1 MAKSVYAQDLK
12 SCEQKKLVWVQVPLQ
27 VLNKSYMEKQIK
39 PKIKKVLTQGNKSL
53 FTQYLK
59 VNSYN
64 PITFIVAFTTSFLH
78 AFLRGNISS
87 RWATGTMQ
95 ADIGLLVVAF
105 FFWMSMMLNVQRMVY
120 GTRIDQ
126 IVFLVSATLG
136 TFFGVLVFG

>member
-1 MAKSVYAQDLK
+1 
-12 SCEQKKLVWVQVPLQ
+12 
-27 VLNKSYMEKQIK
+27 MEKQIR
-39 PKIKKVLTQGNKSL
+39 PKVKKVLTQGNKSL

-59 VNSYN
+59 INSYN
-64 PITFIVAFTTSFLH
+64 PITFVVAFTLAFLH

-95 ADIGLLVVAF
+95 ADATLFVVAF

-126 IVFLVSATLG
+126 IVFLFSATLG
-136 TFFGVLVFG
+136 TFFGVLVFN